1 MTREELLQR
10 EYYGRVERAVDHIY
24 AHYGEDIGLADL
36 ADVAGFSRFH
46 FHRIFSGI
54 VGETVGEFL
63 KRIRLQHAASRLFD
77 HPEES
82 VTEVALAVG
91 FSSSSVFARAFRER
105 FGVTASQWRRRGR
118 TTNPPRGQSNRD
130 QTDRTENQAEGN
142 GEQAPLDGGCYPSF
156 TLSDEGKRRKRAMEK
171 LTYTVEVKDL
181 PELNVAYVRHIG
193 PYSGIPEA
201 FERLARWA
209 GPRGLLGTP
218 GAVTLGVYHDCP
230 ETTEAAKLRS
240 SACLT
245 VPPDTA
251 VSGDV
256 NLMTIPG
263 GTYAVARFE
272 ILSHQF
278 GEAWETFMGDWFPS
292 SGYQPDDRM
301 CYEIYRQDPQNHPEG
316 KFVVDICEPVRPL

>member
-1 MTREELLQR
+1 MTREELLKL
-10 EYYGRVERAVDHIY
+10 EYYGRVERAVDYLY
-24 AHYGEDIGLADL
+24 AHYSEDIGLADL

-63 KRIRLQHAASRLFD
+63 KRIRLQNAASRLFD

-91 FSSSSVFARAFRER
+91 FSSASVFARAFRER
-105 FGVTASQWRRRGR
+105 FGVTASEWRRYDKKVALAKRQRNG
-118 TTNPPRGQSNRD
+118 D
-130 QTDRTENQAEGN
+130 QLLRTEDQRERNDGQAENLSGRY
-142 GEQAPLDGGCYPSF
+142 ASF
-156 TLSDEGKRRKRAMEK
+156 ALADEGKRRTTEMDK
-171 LTYTVEVKDL
+171 LTYTVEVK
-181 PELNVAYVRHIG
+181 ELSELTVAYARHIG

-209 GPRGLLGTP
+209 GPRGLLGAP
-218 GAVTLGVYHDCP
+218 DAVSLGVYHDCP
-230 ETTEAAKLRS
+230 ETTEESKLRS

-245 VPPDTA
+245 VPPGTA

-263 GTYAVARFE
+263 GLYAVARFE
-272 ILSHQF
+272 ILPHQF
-278 GEAWETFMGDWFPS
+278 GEAWENLMSDWFPS

-301 CYEIYRQDPQNHPEG
+301 CYEIYRQSPQEHPEG

>member
-1 MTREELLQR
+1 MTREELLQL

-193 PYSGIPEA
+193 PYSEIPEA

-263 GTYAVARFE
+263 GTYAVAHFE
-272 ILSHQF
+272 ILPHQF
-278 GEAWETFMGDWFPS
+278 GEAWENLMSDWFPS
-292 SGYQPDDRM
+292 SRYQPDDRM

>member
-24 AHYGEDIGLADL
+24 AHYGEEIGLADL

-46 FHRIFSGI
+46 FHRIFSSV
-54 VGETVGEFL
+54 VGETVGEFI

-77 HPEES
+77 HPGES
-82 VTEVALAVG
+82 VTEVALATG
-91 FSSSSVFARAFRER
+91 FSSASVFARAFRER
-105 FGVTASQWRRRGR
+105 FGVTASEWRRRGR
-118 TTNPPRGQSNRD
+118 GQSNRG
-130 QTDRTENQAEGN
+130 QEDRTEGQPESKEGKASPAEG
-142 GEQAPLDGGCYPSF
+142 GYYSF
-156 TLSDEGKRRKRAMEK
+156 TLFDEGKRRKIKMTK
-171 LTYTVEVKDL
+171 LAYTVEVKEL
-181 PELNVAYVRHIG
+181 PELTVAYVRHIG
-193 PYSGIPEA
+193 PYAGIPEA
-201 FERLARWA
+201 FERLSRWA
-209 GPRGLLGTP
+209 GPRGLFGIP
-218 GAVTLGVYHDCP
+218 GAATLGVYHDNP
-230 ETTEAAKLRS
+230 ETTEESKLRS

-263 GTYAVARFE
+263 GLYAVARFE
-272 ILSHQF
+272 ILPHQF
-278 GEAWETFMGDWFPS
+278 GEAWETLMGDWFPS

-301 CYEIYRQDPQNHPEG
+301 CYEVYRQDPQNHPEG